1 MSYASSPIAD
11 LVAPY
16 LDRVKG
22 GQRNLNARC
31 PFHDDHSPSFSIN
44 VQTGAW
50 ICGGCK
56 LKGGLTTFFQLLG
69 MKRHQ
74 VDNLI
79 EPVRYL
85 LDQQRV
91 RDRRKT
97 RNRFK
102 RSDPFKGERALRESI
117 LGVFDFAPLDLIDK
131 GFDPKVLRA
140 FDIGYDRNRDRIIY
154 PIRDLYG
161 SLVGV
166 SGRSVIGEKPRY
178 KVYRG
183 GFLDQEGTK
192 HAGDFGE
199 EFDELYPGYEINP
212 KNYLWNAHQV
222 CPAVIS
228 NAEDEPIF
236 IVEGYKAALWMI
248 QNGFTNTVATMGSS
262 MSRVQYDII
271 ARLGGP
277 KVMFYD
283 NDRAGIEGTLR
294 VGKWLSKIGQ
304 VECVVPFPWAK
315 QPDDLNGNGLRTVV
329 NNRVRFQKW
338 KREVQMVVDVLEV
351 T

>member
-1 MSYASSPIAD
+1 MGHASSPIAD

-69 MKRHQ
+69 LKRHQ
-74 VDNLI
+74 IDNMI

-85 LDQQRV
+85 LDQQRD
-91 RDRRKT
+91 RDRR
-97 RNRFK
+97 RFHS
-102 RSDPFKGERALRESI
+102 RFQRGDPFKGEMTLREAV
-117 LGVFDFAPLDLIDK
+117 LGMYDFAPLDLLSK
-131 GFDPKVLRA
+131 GFDKTVLRA
-140 FDIGYDRNRDRIIY
+140 LDVGYDRRLDRIVY

-161 SLVGV
+161 NLVGV

-192 HAGDFGE
+192 HAGDFGP
-199 EFDELYPGYEINP
+199 EFDELYPGYKINP

-222 CPAVIS
+222 YPAIMS
-228 NAEDEPIF
+228 SAEEEPIY
-236 IVEGYKAALWMI
+236 IVEGYKAAIWMI

-271 ARLGGP
+271 ARLGGV
-277 KVMFYD
+277 KVLFYD
-283 NDRAGIEGTLR
+283 NDPAGIDGMLR
-294 VGKWLSKIGQ
+294 VGQWLSKIGP
-304 VECVVPFPWAK
+304 VECVVLFPWAK
-315 QPDDLNGNGLRTVV
+315 QPDDLNRNGLDEVV

-338 KREVQMVVDVLEV
+338 KREAQVEAVELEI